1 MGFSDFCNHS
11 VFSETS
17 EDILRYEGV
26 HVFSEDECSKKYQT
40 EVTEMKKIMLL
51 LSKVTCIMAMALAV
65 LSVNSTCGWHISRMS
80 RNRLSMTEIHMKGKI
95 AILLRDIFLD
105 NFLKGTVRLCWSC
118 FHSLC

>member
-1 MGFSDFCNHS
+1 
-11 VFSETS
+11 
-17 EDILRYEGV
+17 
-26 HVFSEDECSKKYQT
+26 
-40 EVTEMKKIMLL
+40 MKKIMLL

-65 LSVNSTCGWHISRMS
+65 FEREQHLWLLRHISRMS

>member
-51 LSKVTCIMAMALAV
+51 LSKVTLHYG
-65 LSVNSTCGWHISRMS
+65 NSSRSLEREQHLWLYGISAGCPGIS
-80 RNRLSMTEIHMKGKI
+80 LSMTEIHMKGKM
-95 AILLRDIFLD
+95 AILLQGYI
-105 NFLKGTVRLCWSC
+105 S
-118 FHSLC
+118 

>member
-1 MGFSDFCNHS
+1 
-11 VFSETS
+11 
-17 EDILRYEGV
+17 
-26 HVFSEDECSKKYQT
+26 
-40 EVTEMKKIMLL
+40 MKKIMLL

-65 LSVNSTCGWHISRMS
+65 LSVNSTCGFTAYQRMF